1 MIFQENDFLKTY
13 NDINKLWEAVDTLE
27 TSTSAV
33 EINGKTYNFATPF
46 LDCYSF
52 FKHFTGRPR
61 QSGIYIMRRNV
72 DKLSGIDSPKYYV
85 GKSVDIL
92 YRIRTHLRAPTND
105 SPSLH
110 GAIRKYGTDGFDVA
124 VIIFSAPTTLNT
136 EETFWITE
144 LNTMN
149 AAVGYNL
156 KAGGEGGASK
166 YIVDE
171 KVHEAIIRDL
181 LETDLTFT
189 AIAVKYGLAASSQT
203 TISEINQGLYWL
215 SSSKYDY
222 PIRSPEKVAKCTKTG
237 WLQNSPQAHRVQLYR
252 KEPKAPKNPE
262 VDEYLGTFL
271 SEGEAAKAIIE
282 ILTGEDNPPSI
293 PYPSIQR
300 SLNKKFSRTWNKQF
314 YVIDVI

>member
-13 NDINKLWEAVDTLE
+13 NDLNQLWETVDTN
-27 TSTSAV
+27 TSTV

-52 FKHFTGRPR
+52 YKRFTGQPR
-61 QSGIYIMRRNV
+61 QSGIYIMRRNA
-72 DKLSGIDSPKYYV
+72 DKFSGIDSPKYYV

-92 YRIRTHLRAPTND
+92 YRIRTHFRAPTND

-110 GAIRKYGTDGFDVA
+110 GAIRKYGADSFDVA
-124 VIIFSAPTTLNT
+124 VIIFSDPTTLNT

-149 AAVGYNL
+149 SAVGYNL

-166 YIVDE
+166 HIVDE
-171 KVHEAIIRDL
+171 EVHEAIIQDL
-181 LETDLTFT
+181 SETDLTFT
-189 AIAVKYGLAASSQT
+189 AIAVKHGLAASSQT
-203 TISEINQGLYWL
+203 IISDINQGLYWL

-222 PIRSPEKVAKCTKTG
+222 PVRSPEKVAKCKRTG

-252 KEPKAPKNPE
+252 KEPKSPKNPE
-262 VDEYLGTFL
+262 VDEYLGTFM

-293 PYPSIQR
+293 SYKSIQR
-300 SLNKKFSRTWNKQF
+300 SLNKFTRTWHKQF
-314 YVIDVI
+314 YVIDII